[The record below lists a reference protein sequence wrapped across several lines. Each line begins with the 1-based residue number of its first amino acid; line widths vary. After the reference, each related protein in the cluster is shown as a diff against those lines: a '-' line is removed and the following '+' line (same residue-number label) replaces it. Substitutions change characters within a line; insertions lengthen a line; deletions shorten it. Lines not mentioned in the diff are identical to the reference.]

1 MYKEL
6 ITYNLLLF
14 NKCFTL
20 HSQNQTAMSEKQCTR
35 CGHTKP
41 IEQFVYRKK
50 SRGDGYSY
58 RNVCKECELLRRN
71 AFRHNHPPSDIT
83 HKICKICGN
92 DLPIDNFALSKER
105 ADGYESRCRNCE
117 RERMA
122 KFRAQNPGYYDK
134 YNKKKTP
141 LVKVCV
147 NCGKE
152 YETRY
157 PTQKVCSRE
166 CKPMTEIR
174 KLKLYLAAHPEID
187 RKAYIKARHAEWQ
200 KTKYKG
206 RYNDGRYTEKARE
219 RKKAYIA
226 ANREVYN
233 KARYQYT
240 KRRMEKDPEYRAKRI
255 EYKRN
260 RKNYRINTD
269 PNYKLTV
276 KLRTKLYLAIRN
288 HCKYTSAIKLLG
300 CDINEAR
307 QHIEN
312 QFQPGMTWDNW
323 GQFGWHID
331 HIMPIASF
339 DLSILSEQ
347 QKCFHYTNLQPL
359 WWRDNLAKRD
369 KIYEEQYAEIQ

>member
-1 MYKEL
+1 
-6 ITYNLLLF
+6 
-14 NKCFTL
+14 
-20 HSQNQTAMSEKQCTR
+20 MSEKQCTR

-206 RYNDGRYTEKARE
+206 RYDGRYAEKARE
-219 RKKAYIA
+219 QRKKYRQ
-226 ANREVYN
+226 ANREVLN
-233 KARYQYT
+233 KKKNEYK
-240 KRRMEKDPEYRAKRI
+240 KRRLAVDPAYKAKTQ
-255 EYKRN
+255 EHKRN
-260 RKNYRINTD
+260 SKKKRMANDYT
-269 PNYKLTV
+269 YKLSV
-276 KLRTKLYLAIRN
+276 RLRNKVYLTLRKT
-288 HCKYTSAIKLLG
+288 HKYYHGLELLG
-300 CDINEAR
+300 CTVDEAR

-331 HIMPIASF
+331 HITPIASF
-339 DLSILSEQ
+339 DLSVPSEQ
-347 QKCFHYTNLQPL
+347 KKCFHYTNLQPL
-359 WWRDNLAKRD
+359 WWRDNLAKSD
-369 KIYEEQYAEIQ
+369 KIHDDQAA